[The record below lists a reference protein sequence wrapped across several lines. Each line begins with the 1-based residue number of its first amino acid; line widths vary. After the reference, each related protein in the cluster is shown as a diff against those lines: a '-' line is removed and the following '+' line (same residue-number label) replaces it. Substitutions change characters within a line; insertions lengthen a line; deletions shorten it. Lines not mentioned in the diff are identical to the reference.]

1 MAAKGEMVY
10 AWTTDADLQSK
21 AECGGAVTALL
32 KYALESKAVDAVLAV
47 QKGQDIYDA
56 QPALITDPKDLDK
69 TAGSLHCGT
78 LLLPKLIKKYLEG
91 AKNMKVAVTVK
102 GCDMM
107 AMYELAKRGQ
117 INLDN
122 VIMIGV
128 NCGGSVSP
136 VTARRMITEKFGV
149 DPDDVVKE
157 EIDKGQ
163 FIIQTKD
170 GEHKGISI
178 DELEEEGYG
187 RRSNCRRCLLKVPRG
202 ADLAAGNWG
211 VIGDKAG
218 KATFVEVCSQK
229 GADLLT
235 KAAAA
240 GVIATEPANPKGI
253 EIRGKIEGAMTKLGN
268 KWRAKD
274 FEGLGEGDE
283 RLKKILEETSRCIKC
298 YSCVENC
305 PICYCED
312 CSTKNPALVKP
323 GQIPPGFMFHLI
335 RFSHVADSC
344 VNCGQCEELC
354 PAEIPNAL
362 FMHAQQCELEAL
374 FGHKPGVD
382 LSLPVLALVEE
393 KTERKRLANT
403 GDDQIYQ
410 NVFNPGPE
418 QA

>member
-47 QKGQDIYDA
+47 QKGTDIYDA
-56 QPALITDPKDLDK
+56 QPILITDPQDLDK

-78 LLLPKLIKKYLEG
+78 LLLPKLIKKYLDG

-136 VTARRMITEKFGV
+136 TLARRMIAEKFGV

-163 FIIQTKD
+163 FIVMMKD
-170 GEHKGISI
+170 GTHKGISI

-187 RRSNCRRCLLKVPRG
+187 RRTNCRRCLLKVPRG

-211 VIGDKAG
+211 VIGPKAG
-218 KATFVEVCSQK
+218 NATFVEVCSQK

-253 EIRGKIEGAMTKLGN
+253 
-268 KWRAKD
+268 
-274 FEGLGEGDE
+274 
-283 RLKKILEETSRCIKC
+283 
-298 YSCVENC
+298 
-305 PICYCED
+305 
-312 CSTKNPALVKP
+312 
-323 GQIPPGFMFHLI
+323 
-335 RFSHVADSC
+335 
-344 VNCGQCEELC
+344 
-354 PAEIPNAL
+354 
-362 FMHAQQCELEAL
+362 
-374 FGHKPGVD
+374 
-382 LSLPVLALVEE
+382 
-393 KTERKRLANT
+393 
-403 GDDQIYQ
+403 
-410 NVFNPGPE
+410 
-418 QA
+418 

>member
-1 MAAKGEMVY
+1 
-10 AWTTDADLQSK
+10 
-21 AECGGAVTALL
+21 
-32 KYALESKAVDAVLAV
+32 
-47 QKGQDIYDA
+47 
-56 QPALITDPKDLDK
+56 
-69 TAGSLHCGT
+69 
-78 LLLPKLIKKYLEG
+78 LEG

-136 VTARRMITEKFGV
+136 VIARRMIEEKFGV
-149 DPDDVVKE
+149 NPDDVVKE

-163 FIIQTKD
+163 FIIQTKS

-187 RRSNCRRCLLKVPRG
+187 RRTNCRRCLMKVPRG
-202 ADLAAGNWG
+202 ADIAAGNWG
-211 VIGDKAG
+211 VIGPKAG
-218 KATFVEVCSQK
+218 NATFVEVCSQK

-235 KAAAA
+235 KAAEA

-253 EIRGKIEGAMTKLGN
+253 EIRGKIEGAMLKLGN

-274 FEGLGEGDE
+274 FESLGEGDE
-283 RLKKILEETSRCIKC
+283 RLKKILGETSRCIKC

-312 CSTKNPALVKP
+312 CSTKNPALVTP
-323 GQIPPGFMFHLI
+323 GQVPPGFMFHLI

-362 FMHAQQCELEAL
+362 FMHAQQCELEKL

-382 LSLPVLALVEE
+382 MSLPVLALVED
-393 KTERKRLANT
+393 KTERKRRSNT
-403 GDDQIYQ
+403 GDDQIYK